1 MKNQKNFKKLMESIL
16 IDFIICGIMSTVLS
30 AVSALI
36 KNYYMPIAVNSNY
49 MEDIASG
56 GTGIATV
63 SVGNTLADIIDY
75 IDIITVILIFG
86 VFITKWQEKCH
97 IFSVANGLPFKKLCT
112 DGRSGTHAC
121 GEFKGCKHSNA
132 CFASN

>member
-1 MKNQKNFKKLMESIL
+1 MKNQKKFQKLVKSIL

-36 KNYYMPIAVNSNY
+36 KNYYTPVAVNSNY

-63 SVGNTLADIIDY
+63 SVGNILADIIDY

-86 VFITKWQEKCH
+86 VFITKVIVH
-97 IFSVANGLPFKKLCT
+97 IRKFIENK
-112 DGRSGTHAC
+112 
-121 GEFKGCKHSNA
+121 
-132 CFASN
+132 

>member
-1 MKNQKNFKKLMESIL
+1 MKNQKKFQKLVKSIL

-36 KNYYMPIAVNSNY
+36 KNYYMPVAVNSNY

-63 SVGNTLADIIDY
+63 SVGNILADIIDY

-86 VFITKWQEKCH
+86 VFITKVIAH
-97 IFSVANGLPFKKLCT
+97 IRKFIKSK
-112 DGRSGTHAC
+112 
-121 GEFKGCKHSNA
+121 
-132 CFASN
+132 

>member
-1 MKNQKNFKKLMESIL
+1 MKNQKKFQKLVKSIL

-56 GTGIATV
+56 GTGNWEYKNYCPGPGW
-63 SVGNTLADIIDY
+63 SY
-75 IDIITVILIFG
+75 
-86 VFITKWQEKCH
+86 
-97 IFSVANGLPFKKLCT
+97 
-112 DGRSGTHAC
+112 
-121 GEFKGCKHSNA
+121 
-132 CFASN
+132 

>member
-1 MKNQKNFKKLMESIL
+1 MKSIL

-36 KNYYMPIAVNSNY
+36 KNYYTPVAVNSNY

-63 SVGNTLADIIDY
+63 SVGNILADIIDY

-86 VFITKWQEKCH
+86 VFITKVIARIRKFIENK
-97 IFSVANGLPFKKLCT
+97 
-112 DGRSGTHAC
+112 
-121 GEFKGCKHSNA
+121 
-132 CFASN
+132 